1 MSAPKTE
8 FKPLLDDGPL
18 ESDFKAASLPRF
30 NPHYISDLDHGNR
43 NHQYLEG
50 HVLDPDPRE
59 KGYVERAVEVP
70 FSLLLSIFDPN
81 AYEKLST
88 IQQMDIA
95 AHLKRGNNRKKFI
108 NAVWSQLEKKGLGK
122 SVDEMKDDLTRD
134 GDVEKNPGPPKS
146 AKKLIKRVL
155 KEEKKIMKRVPLPR
169 RRLNA
174 RVAIPKAVVKQEK
187 KIARAEQKNSSYIMR
202 PIVTPSERYRMTPI
216 RSLGRNASMQA
227 QNFKG
232 TSIVSTNIVA
242 EDSKTGS
249 FVYTVQLSPTSL
261 GVRQANAWA
270 GYFQRFWIRKIR
282 FRLITGMPQNE
293 QGGIAGFFNSE
304 PTDDIR
310 ATALADRL
318 SSAAKRPGFKVFN
331 VWKEKIEWVMPPP
344 MANPMTRD
352 GKVMNELFY
361 IDKIPGSLEPRL
373 ISMGSFN
380 IIVSNVL
387 GSLSAASLGNLEI
400 DYDFDLY
407 FQQDDNISPN
417 PLPAPLLHCTG
428 SGTEAALNIWGDA
441 PVILYNSSSLIPFVR
456 NTGGGDLSDINGF
469 PTTYPSVW
477 MVNFKFAG
485 TDFSDADIAFSA
497 GTDCTLAVTDKM
509 KTISSTEMSGFL
521 QLTVSPTGLNPRI
534 HVSLTGASIVPTS
547 TSYYM
552 IGIPQ
557 TFLPKVR
564 SQAQRITDLESRLQE
579 FLSKD
584 FNGSVRVQG
593 ENSEVGS
600 PYFEIKVNSL

>member
-1 MSAPKTE
+1 MSASKTE

-18 ESDFKAASLPRF
+18 ESDFKTASLPRF

-108 NAVWSQLEKKGLGK
+108 NAVWSQLEKRGLGK

-174 RVAIPKAVVKQEK
+174 RVAVPKSVVNQEK

-202 PIVTPSERYRMTPI
+202 PIVTPSERYRMTPV

-232 TSIVSTNIVA
+232 TSIVSTNIIA

-261 GVRQANAWA
+261 GIRQANAWA
-270 GYFQRFWIRKIR
+270 GYFQRFWIKKIR

-293 QGGIAGFFNSE
+293 QGGVAGFFNSE

-310 ATALADRL
+310 STALGDRL

-331 VWKEKIEWVMPPP
+331 VWKEKIEWVMPAQ
-344 MANPMTRD
+344 MAQPMTRD

-407 FQQDDNISPN
+407 FQQDDNVSPN
-417 PLPAPLLHCTG
+417 PLPAPLLHTTG
-428 SGTEAALNIWGDA
+428 TGTESKANIWGDG
-441 PVILYNSSSLIPFVR
+441 PDILYNTSSLRPFV
-456 NTGGGDLSDINGF
+456 LSNSGSLVSCIDSF
-469 PTTYPSVW
+469 PTTYPSTW

-485 TDFSDADIAFSA
+485 TDFSDADIDFTASL
-497 GTDCTLAVTDKM
+497 DCTFTVTGKM
-509 KTISSTEMSGFL
+509 KTISTTELTGFL
-521 QLTVSPTGLNPRI
+521 QLTVNPTGNFPRI
-534 HVSLTGASIVPTS
+534 EVYLTGAAVVPTS
-547 TSYYM
+547 TSFYM

-557 TFLPKVR
+557 TFVAKPR
-564 SQAQRITDLESRLQE
+564 TQIQRITDLESRLE
-579 FLSKD
+579 KFLNTDFGGKISVKD
-584 FNGSVRVQG
+584 QS
-593 ENSEVGS
+593 SDTDS
-600 PYFEIKVNSL
+600 SYFEVKVNSL